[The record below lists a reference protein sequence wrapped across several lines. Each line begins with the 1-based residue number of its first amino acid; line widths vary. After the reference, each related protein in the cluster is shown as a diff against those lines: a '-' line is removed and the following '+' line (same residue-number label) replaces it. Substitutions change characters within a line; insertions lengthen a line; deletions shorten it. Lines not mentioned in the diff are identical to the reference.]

1 MIERCQNTQHIAVY
15 CVWGHTA
22 TDQLECPWDLVHR
35 KKCLMSVWVSEL
47 DHGADIWWIMFY
59 LMRRMCVAYQR
70 TIWQQDALWQ
80 KTRPAEAVFCWE
92 TLGLGIHLDVTLTH
106 TTYLQIVA
114 DHKHPNVC
122 SLIAV
127 ASFSS
132 IIHPPHCKNCSGM
145 VWGTWQWVQG
155 VALASKFPWHHTE
168 HLWDVLD
175 KHIWSTKAPPHSL
188 QDLMDL
194 LLMFWYQ
201 IPHIQRSCEDYAST
215 HQSCFGSLRGTFMI
229 LHKTDGFNQCICLIW
244 AFGQLNYKRL
254 GSNLF
259 FINYVFIWTIC
270 QQVFP

>member
-1 MIERCQNTQHIAVY
+1 MSE
-15 CVWGHTA
+15 HTA
-22 TDQLECPWDLVHR
+22 HSSLLRMGPHSHRPVRVPVRPCPPQKVPNECVSVRTGPW
-35 KKCLMSVWVSEL
+35 SW
-47 DHGADIWWIMFY
+47 Y
-59 LMRRMCVAYQR
+59 LMNHVLSYEENVCCLSEDHMAAGCIMAKKQASRGSVL
-70 TIWQQDALWQ
+70 I
-80 KTRPAEAVFCWE
+80 CWE

-106 TTYLQIVA
+106 NTYLQIVA

-132 IIHPPHCKNCSGM
+132 IINPPHCKNCSEM

-155 VALASKFPWHHTE
+155 VALASKFPRHHTE

-201 IPHIQRSCEDYAST
+201 IPHIQRSCEDHAST

-229 LHKTDGFNQCICLIW
+229 LH
-244 AFGQLNYKRL
+244 
-254 GSNLF
+254 
-259 FINYVFIWTIC
+259 
-270 QQVFP
+270 